1 MYFTAATMMDE
12 KLTILT
18 LFCMLIFTNNSFM
31 KLTSLTLIGKY
42 NHFLLD
48 LVLPVKVNS
57 LRNGFCILVEVTR
70 TDKTFTCCFILSI
83 RLYFFGDRMIC
94 VMLHLVNYS
103 YIALSLGVKV
113 RRKIMKFAGY
123 EATSLLEQSNNKVYN
138 STVTKYYTGTELNR
152 NMLVGFSNPRVTAT
166 FSKGV
171 VIGVIKKEYKRV
183 FQRFYS
189 SKGVKR

>member
-1 MYFTAATMMDE
+1 
-12 KLTILT
+12 
-18 LFCMLIFTNNSFM
+18 M

-42 NHFLLD
+42 KHFLPD

-70 TDKTFTCCFILSI
+70 TYKTFTCCFIL
-83 RLYFFGDRMIC
+83 LKMFTFFGDRMIC
-94 VMLHLVNYS
+94 VMLHLNNYS
-103 YIALSLGVKV
+103 YIALSLGVKA
-113 RRKIMKFAGY
+113 RRKIMKFAGDG
-123 EATSLLEQSNNKVYN
+123 ATSLLEQSNNKVYN

-171 VIGVIKKEYKRV
+171 VIGVIKKEHKRV

-189 SKGVKR
+189 SKGVKRRLVFASE